1 MTLGLLRKEN
11 SMKVIL
17 LKDVK
22 GIGKKSE
29 IVNVKDG
36 YGANYLIP
44 NKLAVMYSE
53 KSQEI
58 LDQQKKEEAANIER
72 MKAEAREFAK
82 KLETIVLEFTANGS
96 GDGRMFGTIST
107 KQIEQELKDKHNIT
121 IDKRKF
127 IDKQAVDHFGYSKL
141 TIELY
146 KGITGTVTVHV
157 SEK

>member
-1 MTLGLLRKEN
+1 
-11 SMKVIL
+11 MKVIL

-22 GIGKKSE
+22 GIGKKGE

-36 YGANYLIP
+36 YGANYLVP
-44 NKLAVMYSE
+44 NRLAVMYSE
-53 KSQEI
+53 KSNEI
-58 LDQQKKEEAANIER
+58 LNQQKQAEAENIER
-72 MKAEAREFAK
+72 MKQEARDAAK
-82 KLETIVLEFTANGS
+82 KLESITLEFTANGS

-107 KQIEQELKDKHNIT
+107 KQIEQELKEKYGVT

-127 IDKQAVDHFGYSKL
+127 IDKQAVDHFGYTKL

-146 KGITGTVTVHV
+146 KGITGTVKVHV

>member
-1 MTLGLLRKEN
+1 
-11 SMKVIL
+11 MKVIL

-22 GIGKKSE
+22 GIGKKQD

-53 KSQEI
+53 RSQEI
-58 LDQQKKEEAANIER
+58 LDVQKKKEADNIEKLKEEARQAAN
-72 MKAEAREFAK
+72 
-82 KLETIVLEFTANGS
+82 KLENIVLEFSARGS

-107 KQIEQELKDKHNIT
+107 KQIQEELKAKHNIE

-127 IDKQAVDHFGYSKL
+127 VDKQLVDHFGYSKL
-141 TIELY
+141 KIELY
-146 KGITGTVTVHV
+146 KGITGVVTILVK
-157 SEK
+157 EI

>member
-1 MTLGLLRKEN
+1 
-11 SMKVIL
+11 MKVIL

-44 NKLAVMYSE
+44 NRLAVMYSE
-53 KSQEI
+53 KSNEI
-58 LDQQKKEEAANIER
+58 LNNQKKAEAENIER
-72 MKAEAREFAK
+72 MKAEARANAE
-82 KLETIVLEFTANGS
+82 KLNNIVLEFEAKGS

-107 KQIEQELKDKHNIT
+107 KQIEQELKEKHGIE

-127 IDKQAVDHFGYSKL
+127 VSKEAVDHFGYSKL
-141 TIELY
+141 IIELY

-157 SEK
+157 NEK

>member
-1 MTLGLLRKEN
+1 
-11 SMKVIL
+11 MKVIL

-22 GIGKKSE
+22 GIGKKQA

-53 KSQEI
+53 RSNEI
-58 LDQQKKEEAANIER
+58 LSIQKQTELDNIE
-72 MKAEAREFAK
+72 KAKQEAREAAK
-82 KLETIVLEFTANGS
+82 KLEGITLEFTARGS

-107 KQIEQELKDKHNIT
+107 KQIQEELKAKHGIE

-127 IDKQAVDHFGYSKL
+127 IDKQLVDHFGYSKL

-146 KGITGTVTVHV
+146 KGITGVVTILVK
-157 SEK
+157 EI

>member
-1 MTLGLLRKEN
+1 
-11 SMKVIL
+11 MKVIL

-22 GIGKKSE
+22 GIGKKQD

-44 NKLAVMYSE
+44 NHLAVMYSE
-53 KSQEI
+53 RSQEI
-58 LDQQKKEEAANIER
+58 LNVQK
-72 MKAEAREFAK
+72 KAEADNIEKMKADARATAK
-82 KLETIVLEFTANGS
+82 KLEDIVLQFDAKGS

-107 KQIEQELKDKHNIT
+107 KQIEQELKEKHGIN

-127 IDKQAVDHFGYSKL
+127 IDKPIVDHFGYSKL

-146 KGITGTVTVHV
+146 KGITGIITVLVN
-157 SEK
+157 EK